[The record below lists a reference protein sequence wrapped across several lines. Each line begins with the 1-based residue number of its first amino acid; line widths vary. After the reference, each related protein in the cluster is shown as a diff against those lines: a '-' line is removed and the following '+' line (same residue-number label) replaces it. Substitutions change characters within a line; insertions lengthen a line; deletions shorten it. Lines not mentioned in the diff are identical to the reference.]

1 MKAIILFETKY
12 GSTQVYSEW
21 LSREMGYPAV
31 HYKGFDLDDLH
42 LFERIVI
49 GSSVHMSKLDIAPWL
64 KRHWKLLSEKDVI
77 LFSVNGTPPDDTNE
91 LQNILDYSL
100 PRHIQEEIAY
110 FPLQG
115 RLVFSELNLWDK
127 LLLYMLKRMNKQPA
141 KNFVLEDYDN
151 VKKENLTYLK
161 RYLQK
166 VEI

>member
-1 MKAIILFETKY
+1 MKAIILFESKY

-21 LSREMGYPAV
+21 LSREMGYPVV
-31 HYKGFDLDDLH
+31 HYKRFDLDDLP
-42 LFERIVI
+42 LFDRIVI

-64 KRHWKLLSEKDVI
+64 KRHWKRLSEKDII
-77 LFSVNGTPPDDTNE
+77 LFSVNGTPPDDTQE

-161 RYLQK
+161 KYLQK
-166 VEI
+166 VEV